1 MRYCFPQPF
10 DELDHSADVGVLV
23 RGMTADEALARL
35 VLAFAHV
42 VTGGGQLTAMTEI
55 VVKTGPG
62 DLAAVAVDVLRE
74 LLYRFDR
81 DGYVPASCEV
91 RCFDESEGAEV
102 VIGVTPYDPVAH
114 EEGID
119 VKSITWHEARFER
132 EGDDWLA
139 QVVLDV

>member
-10 DELDHSADVGVLV
+10 DELDHTADVGVLV
-23 RGMTADEALARL
+23 RGITADEALARL

-42 VTGGGQLTAMTEI
+42 LSGGAPLQAETEI
-55 VVKTGPG
+55 TIHTGPG

-81 DGYVPASCEV
+81 DGYVPATCEV
-91 RCFDESEGAEV
+91 RHFDEAEGAEV
-102 VIGVTPYDPVAH
+102 VIGVTSYDPVAH

-119 VKSITWHEARFER
+119 VKAITWHEARFER